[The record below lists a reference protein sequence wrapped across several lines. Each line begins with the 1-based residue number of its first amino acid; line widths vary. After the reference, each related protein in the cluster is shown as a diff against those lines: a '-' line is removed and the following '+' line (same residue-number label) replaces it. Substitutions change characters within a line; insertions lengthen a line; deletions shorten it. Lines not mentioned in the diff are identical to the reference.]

1 MIHTVVR
8 VSARDTKY
16 GFTLNKQR
24 CNFKRKHQR
33 WPLYSDCK
41 WQKFLACSGRRLQ
54 PRWRWGSFLLLE
66 VLVGLFQLVLV
77 DGEVLLHLGELLL
90 EIADFLVDLGA
101 KTDLVLGHQYIIE
114 PFVLL
119 SLSLTDQLSNVRN
132 VDYVLYLV
140 RFWVSDL
147 STYMFDMNAAVK
159 TRGVNVDIL
168 SAYNTLIWSM

>member
-8 VSARDTKY
+8 DTKY
-16 GFTLNKQR
+16 GFVLNKQG
-24 CNFKRKHQR
+24 CNFKRK
-33 WPLYSDCK
+33 YTSDDLCLRTVNDSSCLPVLGGD
-41 WQKFLACSGRRLQ
+41 FSLGGGEGL
-54 PRWRWGSFLLLE
+54 FLLLE

-90 EIADFLVDLGA
+90 EIADFLVDLGE

-119 SLSLTDQLSNVRN
+119 SLSLTKNYSYYNVAKCLENQKDCISVQPTIKYTVRN

-140 RFWVSDL
+140 L
-147 STYMFDMNAAVK
+147 
-159 TRGVNVDIL
+159 
-168 SAYNTLIWSM
+168 